1 MPAEATR
8 VSDPAA
14 DPALLPAWLM
24 LGSMTLPGRPE
35 HVRDARGFVA
45 RAVGDDPRADTAL
58 LLTSELVT
66 NAIVHSRSRRAG
78 GTVAVVVAKNAAG
91 LLVTVTDNGSESG
104 VPVAAG
110 QAGDEHGNGLVLV
123 ETLAD
128 SWGCLRSD
136 SRTTVWFRLGAGQP
150 EDDYA
155 AGLLRDHDPPA
166 GRLIHLGSRLSR
178 NACMPSRASG
188 S

>member
-1 MPAEATR
+1 MPVEATR
-8 VSDPAA
+8 ITDPAA

-24 LGSMTLPGRPE
+24 VGSITLPGRRE
-35 HVRDARGFVA
+35 HVREARSFVA
-45 RAVGDDPRADTAL
+45 RAIGDDPRADTAL

-66 NAIVHSRSRRAG
+66 NAIVHSRSRHSG
-78 GTVAVVVAKNAAG
+78 GTVALVVAGNAAG

-104 VPVAAG
+104 VPVVGAA
-110 QAGDEHGNGLVLV
+110 AGDEHGNGLVLV

-128 SWGCLRSD
+128 SWGYLHSD
-136 SRTTVWFRLGAGQP
+136 SRTTVWFRLGADDP
-150 EDDYA
+150 EGDD
-155 AGLLRDHDPPA
+155 AGLLHDQDPPA
-166 GRLIHLGSRLSR
+166 GQLIHLGSRLSR